1 MRLAEPNKKP
11 LQAPA
16 LELLTIAIVAV
27 LLTTSED
34 FVRDEIRKRRLA
46 HHRLGW
52 RIFVSRADLEE
63 YLSRQRTPAFGEL
76 RTISPKRE
84 TR

>member
-11 LQAPA
+11 LTAPA

-27 LLTTSED
+27 SLTTSED

-63 YLSRQRTPAFGEL
+63 YLKRQRTSALGEL
-76 RTISPKRE
+76 RGVAK
-84 TR
+84 

>member
-1 MRLAEPNKKP
+1 M
-11 LQAPA
+11 
-16 LELLTIAIVAV
+16 ELLTIAIVAV

-52 RIFVSRADLEE
+52 RIFISRGDLED
-63 YLSRQRTPAFGEL
+63 YLQRRRTAALGE
-76 RTISPKRE
+76 RA
-84 TR
+84 

>member
-11 LQAPA
+11 LTVLA

-27 LLTTSED
+27 ALTTSED
-34 FVRDEIRKRRLA
+34 FVRDEIRKSRLA

-63 YLSRQRTPAFGEL
+63 YLGRQRTAALGEL
-76 RTISPKRE
+76 RTAAK
-84 TR
+84 